1 MKLAVVI
8 PVYNEEKALIPHI
21 KTIYEILVNDGI
33 EPAFMLVDD
42 GSKDRTWQKILELQN
57 EIPDLHAVR
66 FARNFGKE
74 MALCAGIDAIDA
86 DRYLIMDSDLQHPPR
101 YIKAMMEIMDENGAD
116 IVEGVKESRGKE
128 SLKYK
133 LLAKSFYH
141 ILTWAT
147 ALDLDNSS
155 DFKLMDRKVIDYL
168 RTFTEKNVFFRGL
181 VDFVGFKKVQFAFE
195 VDDRDDGSSRFS
207 TLRLMRLAFNAI
219 LSYTSKPLYITVGL
233 GALFFLFAIVLGIQT
248 LFNFFSGH
256 AVSGFSTVILL
267 NLLIGSLILFSLGII
282 GVYISRIYDEV
293 KARPRYVISKKI

>member
-74 MALCAGIDAIDA
+74 MALCAGIDSIDA

-101 YIKAMMEIMDENGAD
+101 YIKDMMEVMDANGAD

-128 SLKYK
+128 SLGYK
-133 LLAKSFYH
+133 MSAGIFYKVM
-141 ILTWAT
+141 
-147 ALDLDNSS
+147 S
-155 DFKLMDRKVIDYL
+155 KLIKMD
-168 RTFTEKNVFFRGL
+168 
-181 VDFVGFKKVQFAFE
+181 
-195 VDDRDDGSSRFS
+195 
-207 TLRLMRLAFNAI
+207 
-219 LSYTSKPLYITVGL
+219 
-233 GALFFLFAIVLGIQT
+233 
-248 LFNFFSGH
+248 
-256 AVSGFSTVILL
+256 ILL
-267 NLLIGSLILFSLGII
+267 
-282 GVYISRIYDEV
+282 
-293 KARPRYVISKKI
+293 

>member
-74 MALCAGIDAIDA
+74 MALCAGIDSIDA

-101 YIKAMMEIMDENGAD
+101 YIKDMMEVMDANGAD

-133 LLAKSFYH
+133 LLAKSFYR
-141 ILTWAT
+141 ILKWAT

>member
-141 ILTWAT
+141 ILKWAT

-181 VDFVGFKKVQFAFE
+181 VDFVGF
-195 VDDRDDGSSRFS
+195 
-207 TLRLMRLAFNAI
+207 T
-219 LSYTSKPLYITVGL
+219 
-233 GALFFLFAIVLGIQT
+233 
-248 LFNFFSGH
+248 
-256 AVSGFSTVILL
+256 
-267 NLLIGSLILFSLGII
+267 
-282 GVYISRIYDEV
+282 
-293 KARPRYVISKKI
+293 